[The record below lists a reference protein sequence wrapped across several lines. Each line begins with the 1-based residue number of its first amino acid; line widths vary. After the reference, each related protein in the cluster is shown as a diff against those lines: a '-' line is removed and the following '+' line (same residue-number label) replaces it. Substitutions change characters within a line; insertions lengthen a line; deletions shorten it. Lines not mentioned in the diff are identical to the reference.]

1 MIRAATILLF
11 LFAIAGANRAVAASF
26 DCSKAATRTEKQVC
40 ADPVLSRLDE
50 QRDDAYRTAQHRAAS
65 RPALRDAQRN
75 WLATRRDT
83 CKDSACL
90 RKAYLDRIDA
100 LLDERTANPTTETLE
115 TNATKAR

>member
-1 MIRAATILLF
+1 MPTRAILAFVL
-11 LFAIAGANRAVAASF
+11 LLAFAREGLAASF
-26 DCSKAATRTEKQVC
+26 DCNKAGTPTEKQIC

-50 QRDDAYRTAQHRAAS
+50 QLDDAYRTAQHRAES
-65 RPALRDAQRN
+65 RPTLRDAQRQ

-100 LLDERTANPTTETLE
+100 LLDE
-115 TNATKAR
+115 